1 MGVIQPLA
9 STAVQVHCSV
19 AQVSNLSL
27 PSLLPCRIM
36 AAAAANFL
44 VCLFCA
50 EVQVRTSIIS
60 SQFCGTAGLKISFLV
75 DWQIL
80 IKQNK
85 NELSKSSI
93 EEDSISEYGFLNH
106 GSLYGYLDFQGR
118 VIAE

>member
-36 AAAAANFL
+36 AAAANFL

-50 EVQVRTSIIS
+50 EVQVCTSIIS